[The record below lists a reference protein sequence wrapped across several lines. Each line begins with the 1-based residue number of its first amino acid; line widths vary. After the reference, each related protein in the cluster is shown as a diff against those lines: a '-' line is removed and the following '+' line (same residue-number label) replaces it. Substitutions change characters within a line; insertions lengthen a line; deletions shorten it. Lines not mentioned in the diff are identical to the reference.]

1 LNKIIKAHLA
11 VLGANLLFGANYSI
25 VKLITPSLI
34 KPFGLNVVRVI
45 VTVALFWLSYALK
58 PSDVRIQKRHIPR
71 LILCAITGVAINQL
85 LFIKGLSLTTS
96 IHASLLSLGSPIFI
110 TFIAAWLLKEGLSP
124 LKIIGLIVGI
134 CGAILLITMKEGT
147 SAGDKVVLGDVLV
160 LLNAISYAFYFAL
173 IKPLMEIYKPL
184 VLLRWIFTI
193 GAIVII
199 PIGWNQFTE
208 INWRVFSFANFAEVG
223 FVAIGATFIAY
234 LLNMYGIQHIG
245 PSMTGSYI
253 YTQPV
258 FAAIIAIVFLG
269 EAFNWQKGLAAA
281 LIIIGVVLVNK
292 RTTSTLE

>member
-1 LNKIIKAHLA
+1 LNKIVKAHLA
-11 VLGANLLFGANYSI
+11 VLVANLLFGANYSI
-25 VKLITPSLI
+25 VKVITPGLI

-45 VTVALFWLSYALK
+45 VTVALFWLLYALK
-58 PSDVRIQKRHIPR
+58 PSDVSIQKKHIPR
-71 LILCAITGVAINQL
+71 LILCGIAGVAINQL

-110 TFIAAWLLKEGLSP
+110 TFIAAWLLKEPISP
-124 LKIIGLIVGI
+124 LKIIGLIIGI
-134 CGAILLITMKEGT
+134 CGATLLITMKEGS
-147 SAGDKVVLGDVLV
+147 SAGDNVVLGDVLV

-173 IKPLMEIYKPL
+173 IRPLMEIYKPL

-193 GAIVII
+193 GAMIII
-199 PIGWNQFTE
+199 PIGWRQFTE
-208 INWRVFSFANFAEVG
+208 IDWSAFSFADFAEVA

-269 EAFNWQKGLAAA
+269 EAFNWQKALAAV
-281 LIIIGVVLVNK
+281 LIIIGVVFVNK